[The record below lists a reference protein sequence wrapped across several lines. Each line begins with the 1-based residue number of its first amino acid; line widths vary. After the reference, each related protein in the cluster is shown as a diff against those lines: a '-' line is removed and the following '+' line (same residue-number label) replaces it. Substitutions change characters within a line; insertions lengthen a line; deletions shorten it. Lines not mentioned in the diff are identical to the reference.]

1 MLKNN
6 NPAWFA
12 DIKGG
17 LALPCQSEINMYK
30 PQENGNTM
38 SVESEA
44 LTGKLRGQ
52 EALYRMFKNSE
63 HND

>member
-6 NPAWFA
+6 NPAWFS

-17 LALPCQSEINMYK
+17 LALPCQSENVYN
-30 PQENGNTM
+30 PQENVNTM
-38 SVESEA
+38 PVESEA
-44 LTGKLRGQ
+44 ETGKMRGQ

>member
-17 LALPCQSEINMYK
+17 RALPCQGEINVYK
-30 PQENGNTM
+30 PQGNIDTM
-38 SVESEA
+38 PLESEA
-44 LTGKLRGQ
+44 QTGKMRGQ
-52 EALYRMFKNSE
+52 ETLHRMFKNCE

>member
-17 LALPCQSEINMYK
+17 LALPCQGEINVYK
-30 PQENGNTM
+30 PQGNIDTM
-38 SVESEA
+38 PLESEA
-44 LTGKLRGQ
+44 QTGKMRGQ
-52 EALYRMFKNSE
+52 EALHRMFKNCE

>member
-17 LALPCQSEINMYK
+17 LTLPCQNEINVYK
-30 PQENGNTM
+30 PQENVNTM
-38 SVESEA
+38 PVESEA
-44 LTGKLRGQ
+44 QTGKMRGQ
-52 EALYRMFKNSE
+52 EALYTMFINSE